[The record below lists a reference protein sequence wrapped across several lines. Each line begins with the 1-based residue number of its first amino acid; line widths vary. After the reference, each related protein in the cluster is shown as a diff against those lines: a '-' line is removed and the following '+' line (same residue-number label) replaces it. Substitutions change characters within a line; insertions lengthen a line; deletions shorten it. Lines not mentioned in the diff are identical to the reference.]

1 MRFDLRSK
9 NSGWVSEASLKNGRA
24 FGVLTR
30 LDGKLHVLG
39 GDDGSY
45 DGHDDSDDDGDDD
58 YKVTMMVI
66 MMMTL
71 VMMTMVTM
79 MISMMII
86 ASFCKA

>member
-1 MRFDLRSK
+1 MKRFVLIFCTKIFGWVSQDPLRFDLCSK

-45 DGHDDSDDDGDDD
+45 DGHDGADVND
-58 YKVTMMVI
+58 
-66 MMMTL
+66 
-71 VMMTMVTM
+71 
-79 MISMMII
+79 
-86 ASFCKA
+86 